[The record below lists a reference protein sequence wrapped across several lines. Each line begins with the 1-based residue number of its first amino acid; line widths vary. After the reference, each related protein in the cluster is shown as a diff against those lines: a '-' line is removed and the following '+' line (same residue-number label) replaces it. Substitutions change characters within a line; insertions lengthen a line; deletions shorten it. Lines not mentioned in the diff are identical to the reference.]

1 MKEKYPVKMSQK
13 NDSNQSG
20 NEMCGSIKC
29 RKANSNDSRF
39 IAAIWNQGIEDGNAT
54 LETRHKDEEWTNNWL
69 LNRDSRYSVLV
80 AHKGREILGWLSL
93 NPFSMREVYRYV
105 ADISIYVERKH
116 RGEGIGTGI
125 LDCGIMEAKKN
136 GFHKLVLTMIHGNM
150 AAKKL
155 YLNHG
160 FTTVGIMHEQGML
173 YGNWVH
179 TEIMEKIL

>member
-1 MKEKYPVKMSQK
+1 MKERYPVKISQN
-13 NDSNQSG
+13 NDANLSG
-20 NEMCGSIKC
+20 NEVYRSIKC
-29 RKANSNDSRF
+29 RKANSNDSGF
-39 IAAIWNQGIEDGNAT
+39 ISAIWNQGIEDGNAT
-54 LETRHKDEEWTNNWL
+54 LEKRHKDEEWTKNWL

-80 AHKGREILGWLSL
+80 AHNGREILGWLSL
-93 NPFSMREVYRYV
+93 NPFSMREAYRYV

-136 GFHKLVLTMIHGNM
+136 GFHKLVLTMIHGNL

-155 YLNHG
+155 YINHG

-173 YGNWVH
+173 NGKWVH
-179 TEIMEKIL
+179 TEIMEKTL